1 MQLVAAATGA
11 ATLPI
16 TDDHD
21 PVDLRVEAPNAG
33 DELVTAAVAGVTRS
47 LSHVLKPPWPHTAHT
62 SPSMLP
68 VLYLVTLAT
77 IPLTIMYAI
86 MGLLFSPIIVP
97 VSIIIKHLSIVL
109 FFPLYLVVAP
119 LAIPVGGILAFLFE
133 AKKIACSFFTVL
145 TPLLWPLCFLCT
157 WMRASWTVTKVLVTD
172 TIMPWLVPLRW
183 TFITALLGK
192 MTFFS

>member
-1 MQLVAAATGA
+1 MPL
-11 ATLPI
+11 
-16 TDDHD
+16 
-21 PVDLRVEAPNAG
+21 E
-33 DELVTAAVAGVTRS
+33 S
-47 LSHVLKPPWPHTAHT
+47 LTPL
-62 SPSMLP
+62 MLP